1 MGLEGIAAVCSAGTC
16 VCVMRDVTWH
26 SQIVVCCFP
35 GALQHVTIGSRS
47 RGNTLQPVAPRH
59 RSLCSVQWAN
69 DD

>member
-26 SQIVVCCFP
+26 SQIVGRCFP
-35 GALQHVTIGSRS
+35 GALQHVTFGSRI